1 MIMYAVEFE
10 SFIKGNTLEIPAHLL
25 QCISKNRQ
33 VKVIMLMPEK
43 TETTHTIS
51 QTALKERLLT
61 IAKRCAA
68 LPLLDH
74 RTPDEILGYDE
85 FGIPSA

>member
-1 MIMYAVEFE
+1 MYAVEFE

-25 QCISKNRQ
+25 QRISKNRQ
-33 VKVIMLMPEK
+33 VKVIMLMPET
-43 TETTHTIS
+43 TETAQAPS
-51 QTALKERLLT
+51 QIELKERLLT

-68 LPLLDH
+68 LPLLDR

-85 FGIPSA
+85 YGMPSA